1 MPQTANAPRDRTIHD
16 ALIVLKETTKIK
28 WTTRTDT
35 NWPEVMTGNL
45 IQCKTNQA
53 AVDAIQYGTIEENN
67 DEMKV
72 VIFYQVCV
80 NYILIVYVTV
90 LLLRRW

>member
-1 MPQTANAPRDRTIHD
+1 MPHTANAQRDRNTHD

-35 NWPEVMTGNL
+35 NWHEVRTGNL

-53 AVDAIQYGTIEENN
+53 AVDAIQYGTIQEINN
-67 DEMKV
+67 ETKV